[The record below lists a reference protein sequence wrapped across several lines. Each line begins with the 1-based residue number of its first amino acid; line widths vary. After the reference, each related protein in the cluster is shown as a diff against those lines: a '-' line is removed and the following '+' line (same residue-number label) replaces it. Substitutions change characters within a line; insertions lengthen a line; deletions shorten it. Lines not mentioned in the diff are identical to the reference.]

1 MPTEFKRRVYA
12 NVPASVITHADAKIY
27 TAPVNCDT
35 VVIGLLL
42 TNTSGSSITADVGII
57 PKNNTEGPIGA
68 STQETFTYLIKGAQI
83 PVGSALE
90 VISGKVVLANTLGS
104 GTGDTLCV
112 RASLASS
119 LDATVSVLENT

>member
-1 MPTEFKRRVYA
+1 MATEFKRRVYA
-12 NVPASVITHADAKIY
+12 NVPAGTITVAAQQIY
-27 TAPVNCDT
+27 EAPNNCDT

-42 TNTSGSSITADVGII
+42 TNTSGSSVTADVGVI
-57 PKNNTEGPIGA
+57 PQDNTEGPTNA
-68 STQETFTYLIKGAQI
+68 STQENFTYLIKGAQI

-90 VISGKVVLANTLGS
+90 IISGKVVLANTGT
-104 GTGDTLCV
+104 GTGDILCV

>member
-1 MPTEFKRRVYA
+1 MATEFKRRVYA

-27 TAPVNCDT
+27 TAPANCDT

-42 TNTSGSSITADVGII
+42 TNTSGASITADVGIV
-57 PKNNTEGPIGA
+57 PQDNTEGPIGA
-68 STQETFTYLIKGAQI
+68 STQETFTYLIKGAQV

-90 VISGKVVLANTLGS
+90 IISGKVVLANTGS

>member
-1 MPTEFKRRVYA
+1 MATEFKRRVYA
-12 NVPASVITHADAKIY
+12 NVPATVITHADAKIY
-27 TAPVNCDT
+27 TAPANCDT
-35 VVIGLLL
+35 VIIGLLL
-42 TNTSGSSITADVGII
+42 TNTSGASITADVGII
-57 PKNNTEGPIGA
+57 PQDNTEGPIGA
-68 STQETFTYLIKGAQI
+68 STQENFTYLIKGAQV

-90 VISGKVVLANTLGS
+90 IISGKVVVANTGS

>member
-1 MPTEFKRRVYA
+1 MATEFKRRVYA

-27 TAPVNCDT
+27 TAPANCDT

-42 TNTSGSSITADVGII
+42 TNTSGASITADVGIV
-57 PKNNTEGPIGA
+57 PQDNTEGPIGA
-68 STQETFTYLIKGAQI
+68 STQENFTYLIKGAQV

-90 VISGKVVLANTLGS
+90 IISGKVVLANTGA

-119 LDATVSVLENT
+119 LDVTVSVLENT

>member
-1 MPTEFKRRVYA
+1 MATEFKRRVYA

-27 TAPVNCDT
+27 TAPANCDT

-42 TNTSGSSITADVGII
+42 TNTSGASITADVGIV
-57 PKNNTEGPIGA
+57 PQDNTEGPIGA
-68 STQETFTYLIKGAQI
+68 STQENFTYLIKGAQV

-90 VISGKVVLANTLGS
+90 IISGKVVLANTGA

>member
-1 MPTEFKRRVYA
+1 MATEFKRRVYA
-12 NVPASVITHADAKIY
+12 NVPSSVITHADAKIY
-27 TAPVNCDT
+27 TAPANCDT

-42 TNTSGSSITADVGII
+42 TNTSGASITADVGIV
-57 PKNNTEGPIGA
+57 PQDNTEGPIGA
-68 STQETFTYLIKGAQI
+68 STQENFTYLIKGAQV

-90 VISGKVVLANTLGS
+90 IISGKVVLANTGA

>member
-1 MPTEFKRRVYA
+1 MATEFKRRVYA
-12 NVPASVITHADAKIY
+12 NVPATAITHADAKIF
-27 TAPVNCDT
+27 TAPANCDT
-35 VVIGLLL
+35 VIIGLLL
-42 TNTSGSSITADVGII
+42 TNTSGASITADVGII
-57 PKNNTEGPIGA
+57 PQDNTAGPIGA
-68 STQETFTYLIKGAQI
+68 STQENFTYLIKGAQG

-90 VISGKVVLANTLGS
+90 IISGKVVVANTGS